1 MATKA
6 ANTARATA
14 PARKKKATV
23 RVFTPKLRDAKR
35 AGPQQATVHLG
46 RSLGLRVSSRDR
58 LIAEIKKGFRV
69 ATFEHLARQLDLP
82 ERELARFVA
91 ISERTLIRRRKAG
104 RLNADESDRIARI
117 AMLFDEAV
125 ELFEGDRTRA
135 SQWFRSPRKALG
147 GAAPIEY
154 ADTEPGAREVRDLI
168 GRIEHG
174 VFA

>member
-1 MATKA
+1 MATKTA
-6 ANTARATA
+6 STARAAA
-14 PARKKKATV
+14 PARKKKAQV
-23 RVFTPKLRDAKR
+23 RVFTPKQPDAKG
-35 AGPQQATVHLG
+35 AGPQRAAVQLG

-58 LIAEIKKGFRV
+58 LIAEIRKGFRV

-82 ERELARFVA
+82 ERELAGFVA

-125 ELFEGDRTRA
+125 ELFEGDRARA
-135 SQWFRSPRKALG
+135 SHWFRSPRKALG

>member
-1 MATKA
+1 MCLHP
-6 ANTARATA
+6 ANDVGCAHGTRLARDLLVT
-14 PARKKKATV
+14 TG
-23 RVFTPKLRDAKR
+23 T
-35 AGPQQATVHLG
+35 PQQATVHLG

-117 AMLFDEAV
+117 AEEVNTNTENIGAA
-125 ELFEGDRTRA
+125 GRA
-135 SQWFRSPRKALG
+135 SRAGWLRRLG
-147 GAAPIEY
+147 MGK
-154 ADTEPGAREVRDLI
+154 LSK
-168 GRIEHG
+168 
-174 VFA
+174 